1 MILDSVWAATLLLF
15 VAYATSDPPGPPF
28 PGPAWAVW
36 PAAVLVAVPL
46 IARRRWP
53 LAVLAWVAAA
63 GAGAMA
69 LGVAGA
75 GVLAATFAPAALAL
89 GTVGSRER
97 PSRSVPA
104 LAVTLLVVA
113 GAVSFFY
120 AVRLPRL
127 PPVAMAEAS
136 LWFPGELAAA
146 LVVLVAC
153 WATGVLVRW
162 RRGIAAE
169 LAHAAVLDERLRIA
183 RELHD
188 IIGHSMSLISV
199 KATVANHLAGTRPE
213 EAREALTVI
222 ERTSR
227 TAMADIRRSLG
238 ALRTPGDA
246 AAELTPAP
254 GLADVPRLVEAA
266 RSAGVEVGL
275 RVHGVG
281 ELPPALGLTVHR
293 IVQEALTNVLRHS
306 GATHGQVVV
315 EAVDGE
321 LRVAV
326 TDDGRGD
333 TLSGGGLGLA
343 GIRERVQLYGGS
355 TAAGPR
361 PGGGFAVEARLPYP

>member
-1 MILDSVWAATLLLF
+1 MWAAALLLF

-326 TDDGRGD
+326 TDDGRGG

-355 TAAGPR
+355 TVAGPR